1 MRQNNCGQEVVRKL
15 LAQVNSSDGYHSL
28 IIEDECNNF
37 SSISDVLEKYSIT
50 TEAVESDLE
59 DIKKKEFPVIAQIK
73 LDENRYHF
81 IVIEK
86 IIGRMVLYYEPN
98 VGEASMSLQEVKSQI
113 TNKFLLIREKNKKKN
128 KMKTPSFL
136 SIQQVLILFFIMIFE
151 TFSNIL
157 IFLGIDDKNI
167 FYLSYVGFVLF
178 GISIVLHILMM
189 MRLNKKIEKDYAF
202 SPESSNYRKNIKQL
216 FRVKNRFLLN
226 LNIFLITFSNVFI
239 FVFLQGIKD
248 LTTLLIIFM
257 TICITL
263 ICNVSLKRKRNYLRY
278 KSLIEEKSFFL
289 KPNDEE
295 KYSLISKKNNQV
307 VLYKYI
313 GLLIGSTMLAVNFF
327 IDISKIQEA
336 NLTYFLF
343 YFGYSLVILTGI
355 NKLYYLLE
363 DLFNYRK
370 HILSLDKQLVSSL
383 KKMPI

>member
-28 IIEDECNNF
+28 IIEDECDNF

-98 VGEASMSLQEVKSQI
+98 VGEASMSLQELKSQI

-167 FYLSYVGFVLF
+167 FYLSYVGIVLF

-202 SPESSNYRKNIKQL
+202 SPESSNYRKNIKQF

-226 LNIFLITFSNVFI
+226 LNIFLITFSSVFI

>member
-28 IIEDECNNF
+28 IIEDECDNF

-98 VGEASMSLQEVKSQI
+98 VGEASMSLQELKSQI

-167 FYLSYVGFVLF
+167 FYLSYVGIVLF

-226 LNIFLITFSNVFI
+226 LNIFLITFSSVFI

-295 KYSLISKKNNQV
+295 KYNLISKKNNQV

>member
-98 VGEASMSLQEVKSQI
+98 VGEASMSLQELKSQI

-128 KMKTPSFL
+128 KMKTPSFI

-167 FYLSYVGFVLF
+167 FYLSYVGIVLF

-189 MRLNKKIEKDYAF
+189 MRLNKKIEKDYVF

-226 LNIFLITFSNVFI
+226 LNIFLITFSSVFI

-295 KYSLISKKNNQV
+295 KYNLISKKNNQV

>member
-28 IIEDECNNF
+28 IIEDVCDNF

-98 VGEASMSLQEVKSQI
+98 VGEASMSLQELKSQI

-128 KMKTPSFL
+128 KMKTPSFI

-167 FYLSYVGFVLF
+167 FYLSYVGIVLF

-226 LNIFLITFSNVFI
+226 LNIFLITFSSVFI

-278 KSLIEEKSFFL
+278 KSLKKKKSFF
-289 KPNDEE
+289 
-295 KYSLISKKNNQV
+295 
-307 VLYKYI
+307 
-313 GLLIGSTMLAVNFF
+313 
-327 IDISKIQEA
+327 
-336 NLTYFLF
+336 
-343 YFGYSLVILTGI
+343 
-355 NKLYYLLE
+355 
-363 DLFNYRK
+363 
-370 HILSLDKQLVSSL
+370 
-383 KKMPI
+383 